1 MRGSKILRAALFAG
15 LALSATIQ
23 VAAAAEPFKVVAFAG
38 ASNWPFWVGQEKGF
52 FQKQNLDVTLAITP
66 NSTEMAKN
74 LFNGVFDLAL
84 TSVDNIVA
92 YDEGQGETDLGGP
105 ADFVA
110 LFGVDNGLLHVM
122 VAPEVKTFTDLKGK
136 TLSVDAMT
144 TGFAFV
150 LRDALA
156 KNGVAE
162 KDVTWVKV
170 GGGAQRLQALLEHKQ
185 AGTLLNTP
193 LDIAAEAKGFV
204 SLQNASQA
212 LGAYQGIV
220 ATTRRGAA
228 AAKRAQMISFTKG
241 FKASVDWLADPA
253 NREEAIAMLSKNM
266 RGMERPQAELAYT
279 KLLHPKT
286 GIYRDLRVD
295 REGMKTVL
303 RLRST
308 YAEPKKVLTDP
319 ERYIDDS
326 YRQEAMK

>member
-1 MRGSKILRAALFAG
+1 
-15 LALSATIQ
+15 
-23 VAAAAEPFKVVAFAG
+23 
-38 ASNWPFWVGQEKGF
+38 
-52 FQKQNLDVTLAITP
+52 
-66 NSTEMAKN
+66 
-74 LFNGVFDLAL
+74 
-84 TSVDNIVA
+84 
-92 YDEGQGETDLGGP
+92 
-105 ADFVA
+105 VA
-110 LFGVDNGLLHVM
+110 LFGVDNGLLHIM
-122 VAPEVKTFTDLKGK
+122 VAPEVKTFADLKGK

-162 KDVTWVKV
+162 NDVTWVKV
-170 GGGAQRLQALLEHKQ
+170 GGGAQRLQALLENKQ

-204 SLQNASQA
+204 RLQNATQA

-228 AAKRAQMISFTKG
+228 AAKRAQMVAFTQG

-279 KLLHPKT
+279 KLLDAKT

-308 YAEPKKVLTDP
+308 YAEPKKTLTDP

-326 YRQEAMK
+326 YRAEAMK

>member
-1 MRGSKILRAALFAG
+1 MRGSKLLRAALFAG

-52 FQKQNLDVTLAITP
+52 FQKQGLDVALAITP

-122 VAPEVKTFTDLKGK
+122 VAPEVKTFADLKGK

-156 KNGVAE
+156 KNGVDE

-170 GGGAQRLQALLEHKQ
+170 GGGAQRLQALLENKQ

-193 LDIAAEAKGFV
+193 LDLAAEAKGFV
-204 SLQNASQA
+204 RLQNSSQA

-228 AAKRAQMISFTKG
+228 AAKRAQIVAFTKA

-279 KLLHPKT
+279 KLLDPKS
-286 GIYRDLRVD
+286 GIYRDLRID
-295 REGMKTVL
+295 RDGMKTVL

-326 YRQEAMK
+326 YRTEAMK

>member
-15 LALSATIQ
+15 LALSATISA
-23 VAAAAEPFKVVAFAG
+23 VAAAEPFKVVAFAG

-52 FQKQNLDVTLAITP
+52 FQKQGLDVALAITP

-122 VAPEVKTFTDLKGK
+122 VAPEVKTFADLKGK

-156 KNGVAE
+156 KNGVDE

-170 GGGAQRLQALLEHKQ
+170 GGGAQRLQALLENKQ
-185 AGTLLNTP
+185 TGTLLNTP
-193 LDIAAEAKGFV
+193 LDLAAEAKGFV
-204 SLQNASQA
+204 RLQNSSQA

-228 AAKRAQMISFTKG
+228 AAKRAQIVAFTKA

-279 KLLHPKT
+279 KLLDPKT

-326 YRQEAMK
+326 YRAEAMK